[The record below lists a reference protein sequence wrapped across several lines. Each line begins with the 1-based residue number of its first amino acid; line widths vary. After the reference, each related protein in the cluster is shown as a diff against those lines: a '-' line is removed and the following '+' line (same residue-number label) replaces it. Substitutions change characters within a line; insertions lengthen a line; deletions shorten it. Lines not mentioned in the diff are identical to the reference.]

1 MSNTQK
7 LFLSIL
13 LVLVTVV
20 GRLIPHPWNMTPVGA
35 AAIFAGVYVGK
46 RAAILVP
53 LFGMLIGDIFLGFY
67 SLPLLL
73 VVYLS
78 MVVSGLLAYGTREKN
93 GFGMFLARP
102 IASATLFY
110 LMTNAAVW
118 MFGTMYPHTAFG
130 LLSSFIAGVPF
141 YGHQV
146 FGDILYVSLFFG
158 LYEWICRY
166 SRATSARNVIALG
179 WVGLTVTPKRGHDVL
194 NIAVRE
200 NFR

>member
-1 MSNTQK
+1 MQK

-13 LVLVTVV
+13 LVLVAVV

-35 AAIFAGVYVGK
+35 AAIFAGVHIGK
-46 RAAILVP
+46 RAAVLVP
-53 LFGMLIGDIFLGFY
+53 LLGMLVGDIFLGFY

-78 MVVSGLLAYGTREKN
+78 MIMSGLLSYSTRNER
-93 GFGMFLARP
+93 GVGMFIARP

-110 LMTNAAVW
+110 LMTNVAVW
-118 MFGTMYPHTAFG
+118 MFGTMYPHTAPG
-130 LLSSFIAGVPF
+130 LLASFIAGVPF

-158 LYEWICRY
+158 LYEWMRRY
-166 SRATSARNVIALG
+166 SRATSMRGVLALG
-179 WVGLTVTPKRGHDVL
+179 WGSLTATLKH
-194 NIAVRE
+194 
-200 NFR
+200 